1 MSQREE
7 VSPELLP
14 IRLDEG
20 GVEVE
25 YADGRTVFYHGVPAA
40 VEGRVRCSP
49 GKQVHVLVTA
59 PDDHE
64 GVLVYVNDRTTDA
77 DILRSTGVGRVLLE
91 TGERTDVFPGV
102 SVRAKA
108 YRIEVAADPET
119 ARGRVFVFAEDEMG
133 EQSYEI
139 VAAPDDEGST
149 DTDGDAEPD
158 A

>member
-14 IRLDEG
+14 VRFDEG

-25 YADGRTVFYHGVPAA
+25 YADGRTVFYHGVPE
-40 VEGRVRCSP
+40 VVDDRVRCSP

-59 PDDHE
+59 PDDRE

-91 TGERTDVFPGV
+91 PGERTDVFPGV

-108 YRIEVAADPET
+108 YRIEVEADPAT

-133 EQSYEI
+133 ERSYEI
-139 VAAPDDEGST
+139 VAPDGN
-149 DTDGDAEPD
+149 GDA
-158 A
+158 